1 MFQRYIFLI
10 KKVISFTTCAILGYL
25 KVNLASGNAALLAN
39 TADLKIVSQYSLI
52 LTEILYQDHLV

>member
-1 MFQRYIFLI
+1 M
-10 KKVISFTTCAILGYL
+10 TCVILGYL
-25 KVNLASGNAALLAN
+25 KANLASGNVALLAN